1 MYIIMEVQVFPE
13 GNMSTPCY
21 AYENLNSAESKYHAI
36 LSSAAVSS
44 LPIHTAFMLTDT
56 GQIIKSQSYTHE
68 IEPEPEPEKSEETEN
83 Q

>member
-1 MYIIMEVQVFPE
+1 MEVQVFPA

-56 GQIIKSQSYTHE
+56 GQVLKSQSYKHE
-68 IEPEPEPEKSEETEN
+68 TQSEESEN

>member
-1 MYIIMEVQVFPE
+1 MYIIMEVQVFPA
-13 GNMSTPCY
+13 GNMSTPTY

-56 GQIIKSQSYTHE
+56 GQVLKSECFRHE
-68 IEPEPEPEKSEETEN
+68 IEPEPEPEENEN